1 MANKNNKNK
10 TEKKKEEVKKDVKE
24 EVNKKATN
32 KSTSKKADS
41 NKTKKDA
48 KKEIVKDEATV
59 EKKKEKE
66 IKKEN
71 VDKSEKDK
79 KAEKKADKKAE
90 KKAEKE
96 YKKEEKEKRKSALE
110 NNKYAI
116 QTKQK
121 VTLIVTAI
129 IIVLVLGLIAYV
141 TNTIIKKVNHVDEK
155 PIATIE
161 VENYGTIKVELLS
174 EYAPN
179 TVANFVTLSNNGFY
193 DGLTFHRTIPDFMIQ
208 GGDPNGD
215 GTGNAKLGDL
225 KSKEEKDKAESNDNE
240 LTEENDEN
248 EYSIEGE
255 FVLNGYDK
263 NTLKCK
269 RGVIAMA
276 RSDYSSMGSSL
287 AKEGYNSAS
296 CQFFIVTSDSNE
308 SSLDGQYAG
317 FGKVIEGMDVVDKIA
332 NVDVQTRSEEDTN
345 LTKDKPLDPP
355 VITSIRV
362 DTHGIDFE
370 KPKTQKPFDY
380 YSYMMQQ
387 YYGGS
392 MAN

>member
-240 LTEENDEN
+240 LTEENDED

-370 KPKTQKPFDY
+370 KPKTQEPFDY